1 MDLSTS
7 TKSSVLVVED
17 DQFLGELITTKL
29 TKEGFNVHLATNG
42 TEGLDQV
49 QTVKPDIVLLD
60 IIMPEMDG
68 FEVLKNIRSLSD
80 PKVSQTPVIVLSN
93 LGQESNIERALAL
106 GANDFLV
113 KSNFTTDEITQKVRG
128 VLAKSS

>member
-1 MDLSTS
+1 MTEQ
-7 TKSSVLVVED
+7 TEATNQPVVLVVED

-42 TEGLDQV
+42 AEGLQKV
-49 QTVKPDIVLLD
+49 QELKPGVVLLD

-68 FEVLKNIRSLSD
+68 FEVLKNVRSLQD
-80 PKVSQTPVIVLSN
+80 EAVAQTPVIVLSN

-113 KSNFTTDEITQKVRG
+113 KSNFTTDEITQKIRKVIG
-128 VLAKSS
+128 